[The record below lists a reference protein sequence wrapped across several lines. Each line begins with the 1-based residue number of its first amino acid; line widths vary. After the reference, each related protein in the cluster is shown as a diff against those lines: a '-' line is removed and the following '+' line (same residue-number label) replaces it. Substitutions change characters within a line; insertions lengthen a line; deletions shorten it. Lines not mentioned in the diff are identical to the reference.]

1 MNDTD
6 LRDHEEALRD
16 RMSRLLLDS
25 VKHGILTFDDI
36 GVMLSNVVALS
47 RTGIR
52 GSHIGARLR
61 GMAFDP
67 AAHDAEVVEIMGMLW
82 PENAIQSPTDS
93 H

>member
-1 MNDTD
+1 MNDTA

-16 RMSRLLLDS
+16 RMATLLFDS
-25 VKHGILTFDDI
+25 VKHGMLTFEDI
-36 GVMLSNVVALS
+36 GVILSSVVALS

-52 GSHIGARLR
+52 GSHIDARLR
-61 GMAFDP
+61 GMAFDQ
-67 AAHDAEVVEIMGMLW
+67 AAYDAEVVEIMGMLL